1 MNNTK
6 LPLPDPIGAY
16 QRQATAA
23 RRIGDRQCSTC
34 SEARPEA
41 LITDS
46 NPTICQECQ
55 RKRKGHT
62 TMDNSH
68 TAGKANNPATIRVP
82 ANDHIAVL
90 SVAQYGWP
98 RETLQN
104 PEGCFLL
111 AAAGC
116 VRGLIDHLRYL
127 IDKFLLWIPEMLE
140 KLSAFLREQLGPKWW
155 VGTPLQQFA
164 PRT

>member
-1 MNNTK
+1 
-6 LPLPDPIGAY
+6 
-16 QRQATAA
+16 
-23 RRIGDRQCSTC
+23 
-34 SEARPEA
+34 
-41 LITDS
+41 
-46 NPTICQECQ
+46 
-55 RKRKGHT
+55 
-62 TMDNSH
+62 MDNSH
-68 TAGKANNPATIRVP
+68 TAGKANNPATITVP

-104 PEGCFLL
+104 PDGCFLL

-116 VRGLIDHLRYL
+116 LRGVIDHLHYL

-140 KLSAFLREQLGPKWW
+140 KLSAFLSEQLGLKWW

>member
-1 MNNTK
+1 MNTAK
-6 LPLPDPIGAY
+6 PPLSDPIGGY
-16 QRQATAA
+16 QRKATAA
-23 RRIGDRQCSTC
+23 RRIGDRQCSSC
-34 SEARPEA
+34 GEARPEA

-46 NPTICQECQ
+46 NPTICHECQ
-55 RKRKGHT
+55 RKMKGHT

-68 TAGKANNPATIRVP
+68 TAGKANSPETIPVP
-82 ANDHIAVL
+82 TNDHIAVL

-104 PEGCFLL
+104 PDACLLL

-116 VRGLIDHLRYL
+116 VRGVIDHLHYL

-140 KLSAFLREQLGPKWW
+140 KLSAFLREKLGPKWW